1 MKSFPTKLVPQN
13 KNKFSDYRFNRELCY
28 LRKKIVEYMYS
39 GDEKGFDLTT
49 PIHNNTTDN
58 DYKTINSLLIEK
70 IRNELH
76 SLGWETTLCYGD
88 TLLYIYDK
96 KNPPLELYNCSI
108 IE

>member
-13 KNKFSDYRFNRELCY
+13 KNKFSEYRFNRELCY
-28 LRKKIVEYMYS
+28 LRRKIVEYMYS

-49 PIHNNTTDN
+49 PLHNRMNN
-58 DYKTINSLLIEK
+58 EYTINPLLIEK

-76 SLGWETTLCYGD
+76 SLGWETTLCYGN
-88 TLLYIYDK
+88 TVLYIYDK
-96 KNPPLELYNCSI
+96 KNPPPELYNCSI